1 MIYMAL
7 EILICVFA
15 LTIFATMA
23 FIVCSTILLAR
34 EALLRVS
41 RAILKLRHVAF
52 KTLRARNPG
61 YHDTPH
67 TGPLAVRL
75 DQPQPS
81 RLASGTHSAK
91 ISRDTC
97 ATAEDLMSGPQ
108 NSDLR
113 PIPQIA
119 LLGSF
124 SSARQQSCK

>member
-7 EILICVFA
+7 EILVCVFA

-41 RAILKLRHVAF
+41 RAILKLRHGAF
-52 KTLRARNPG
+52 KALRARNPD
-61 YHDTPH
+61 YHDAPH
-67 TGPLAVRL
+67 AEPLAVRL
-75 DQPQPS
+75 GQPQPS
-81 RLASGTHSAK
+81 TLAPGTHSAE
-91 ISRDTC
+91 ISQDTC
-97 ATAEDLMSGPQ
+97 ATAENLMSGPQ

-113 PIPQIA
+113 PIPQIT
-119 LLGSF
+119 LLRSF